1 MKQLFWLTTSI
12 LTSLILLQ
20 EASAQTDNT
29 KYGSNALISNTT
41 GDNNTAIGTGVLNK
55 NTAGTLN
62 TASGSYALYNN
73 TTGNHNTANGGYA
86 LYSNTTG
93 YNNLASGRSALHS
106 NTTGY
111 DNTASGSHALYYN
124 KSGYNNTASGASALY
139 FNTTGHNNMAN
150 GRSAL
155 YRNTTGHNNT
165 ASGKEALYS
174 NTTGYDNTANGTA
187 ALYYN
192 ATGNHNTATGS
203 YALFANNTGYNNTAS
218 GRSSLTSNTTGFDN
232 MASGY
237 RALFRNTTGSHN
249 TAAGNYA
256 LYNNSTGSKNTAVGD
271 SAGAVHTYNYSTFLG
286 YKATATVSGLTNV
299 TVIGYAASAT
309 ASNQVRIGN
318 SSVSS
323 IGGKVGWTTLSDGR
337 LKKNISEDVP
347 GLSFITKL
355 RPVTYTLDIQSI
367 DKASGSIEP
376 IAGEPNSKASAA
388 KEKHTGFIAQE
399 VEKAAHGLN
408 YDFSGVDKPK
418 NDKDLYGLRYA
429 EFVVPLVKAV
439 QELSKENEELKKKV
453 AEIDELRQMVLELK
467 NGRTGSVTSI
477 LGSLEQNAPNPV
489 TGTTSIRYHVPPTA
503 TSVRLELTN
512 AKGQVVKTVSLN
524 NRGTGQVNLN
534 TQGLSSGTYHYTLYV
549 DSRQADTKRLI
560 VVR

>member
-1 MKQLFWLTTSI
+1 
-12 LTSLILLQ
+12 
-20 EASAQTDNT
+20 
-29 KYGSNALISNTT
+29 
-41 GDNNTAIGTGVLNK
+41 
-55 NTAGTLN
+55 
-62 TASGSYALYNN
+62 
-73 TTGNHNTANGGYA
+73 
-86 LYSNTTG
+86 
-93 YNNLASGRSALHS
+93 
-106 NTTGY
+106 
-111 DNTASGSHALYYN
+111 
-124 KSGYNNTASGASALY
+124 
-139 FNTTGHNNMAN
+139 MAN

-203 YALFANNTGYNNTAS
+203 YALFANTTGYNNTAS

-429 EFVVPLVKAV
+429 EFVVPLVKGM
-439 QELSKENEELKKKV
+439 QEQQAQIEQLQKQVEELQALVSKL
-453 AEIDELRQMVLELK
+453 A
-467 NGRTGSVTSI
+467 NGQALITNRFSSAY
-477 LGSLEQNAPNPV
+477 LEQNTPNPASGS
-489 TGTTSIRYHVPPTA
+489 TIIRYTIPTDA
-503 TSVRLELTN
+503 TSAHLDLTN
-512 AKGQVVKTVSLN
+512 TKGQIVKRVSLN
-524 NRGTGQVNLN
+524 NRGAGQVNLA
-534 TQGLSSGTYHYTLYV
+534 TSMLASATYTYSLWV
-549 DSRQADTKRLI
+549 DGKQADAKRLVI
-560 VVR
+560 AR